1 MLAGLQLDCSNPEL
15 LWPSTGGMHNAST
28 NARTME
34 WESPGRSRVAFGVGL
49 LEGMLSALHSIF
61 LFGAGIMAVSF
72 VLNLFLSNVP
82 AQKES

>member
-1 MLAGLQLDCSNPEL
+1 
-15 LWPSTGGMHNAST
+15 
-28 NARTME
+28 
-34 WESPGRSRVAFGVGL
+34 
-49 LEGMLSALHSIF
+49 